1 MCDDTDFNKFYF
13 PEPIGAPQ
21 DPPSES
27 CKEAGKEAVFRELL
41 PELQKKCKK
50 AIFQINVFFRDF
62 FGIICQKKL
71 VDRVYILNKNF
82 SSYSISLFN
91 RFSILQIVK

>member
-13 PEPIGAPQ
+13 PEPIGGPAPQ
-21 DPPSES
+21 DPPA
-27 CKEAGKEAVFRELL
+27 KKRVKRRVLL

-62 FGIICQKKL
+62 LGTNCQKKL
-71 VDRVYILNKNF
+71 VGRVYILNKNC
-82 SSYSISLFN
+82 SSY
-91 RFSILQIVK
+91 